1 MKITSPYNFVPLN
14 QQVFYP
20 DWAEQASQ
28 DLPFKDG
35 LDVSL
40 DIKLTNV
47 SPLFTRN
54 GSKDGKDTFSSHII
68 GENGKRQYFI
78 PATTIKGMLREIV
91 EIMTF
96 GKMQEGK
103 DYQNRYFGY
112 RDLANDNKKN
122 RPRSNEYKKKV
133 EQGKPGWLYKE
144 ADNYYFAPCFGK
156 VEKIAKNELK
166 QLFPQET

>member
-68 GENGKRQYFI
+68 GENG
-78 PATTIKGMLREIV
+78 
-91 EIMTF
+91 
-96 GKMQEGK
+96 
-103 DYQNRYFGY
+103 N
-112 RDLANDNKKN
+112 ANISSQQPPS
-122 RPRSNEYKKKV
+122 RV
-133 EQGKPGWLYKE
+133 
-144 ADNYYFAPCFGK
+144 C
-156 VEKIAKNELK
+156 
-166 QLFPQET
+166 